1 MRTDFSLSIFAIQEE
16 NIKINIMN
24 NLNVLNKLKTKT
36 HLLSLAAISLAL
48 SASPTM
54 ANDAE
59 QPRIISAGSAV
70 TELILALG
78 AKEQLVGIDVTS
90 RFPQSEKLPK
100 IGYHRNLSA
109 EGLLALEPTTLIGS
123 DEMGPDNAI
132 SQLKSAGVDVEIV
145 NTEANVEGLLKRID
159 QIAKITDTK
168 AQSQQV
174 KAEVN
179 QKIAA
184 LKANQVP
191 SNEAKKVLFLLLH
204 EGRPANVAGGET
216 SPNAI
221 IELAGGINP
230 AAQSLTSY
238 KPLSMESLVEMQ
250 PDVILVSGRSY
261 QKMGDADAILK
272 SLPMLAATPAGM
284 NKQIITVNGSALV
297 GGLGLE
303 SLSEAKRLNALI
315 YPL

>member
-1 MRTDFSLSIFAIQEE
+1 M
-16 NIKINIMN
+16 IMN
-24 NLNVLNKLKTKT
+24 NLNVLNKLKTKR
-36 HLLSLAAISLAL
+36 HLLSVATMSLVLTA
-48 SASPTM
+48 PTAM

-70 TELILALG
+70 TELVLALG
-78 AKEQLVGIDVTS
+78 AEEQLVAIDVTS
-90 RFPQSEKLPK
+90 HFPQSENLPK

-109 EGLLALEPTTLIGS
+109 EGLIALEPTTLIGS

-132 SQLKSAGVDVEIV
+132 SQLKSVGIDVEIV

-159 QIAKITDTK
+159 QIAKITHTEDH
-168 AQSQQV
+168 SEQV

-191 SNEAKKVLFLLLH
+191 NNEAKKVLFLLLH

-221 IELAGGINP
+221 IELAGGVNP

-261 QKMGDADAILK
+261 QKMGGADAILK

-284 NKQIITVNGSALV
+284 NKQIITVKGSALV

>member
-1 MRTDFSLSIFAIQEE
+1 M
-16 NIKINIMN
+16 IMN
-24 NLNVLNKLKTKT
+24 NLNVLNKLTTKR
-36 HLLSLAAISLAL
+36 HLLSVAAMSLAL
-48 SASPTM
+48 TAPTAM
-54 ANDAE
+54 ANDVE

-70 TELILALG
+70 TELVLALG
-78 AKEQLVGIDVTS
+78 AEEQLVAIDVTS
-90 RFPQSEKLPK
+90 HFPQAENLPK

-109 EGLLALEPTTLIGS
+109 EGLIALEPTTLIGS

-159 QIAKITDTK
+159 QIAKITHTE
-168 AQSQQV
+168 AHSQQV

-179 QKIAA
+179 KKIAA

-191 SNEAKKVLFLLLH
+191 DNEAKKVLFLLLH
-204 EGRPANVAGGET
+204 EGRPANVAGSET

-221 IELAGGINP
+221 IELAGGVNP
-230 AAQSLTSY
+230 AAKSLTSY

-261 QKMGDADAILK
+261 QKMGGADAILK

-284 NKQIITVNGSALV
+284 HKQIITVKGSALV

>member
-1 MRTDFSLSIFAIQEE
+1 
-16 NIKINIMN
+16 MN

-36 HLLSLAAISLAL
+36 LFLSLAAISLAL

-70 TELILALG
+70 TELVLALG
-78 AKEQLVGIDVTS
+78 AEEQLVGIDVTS
-90 RFPQSEKLPK
+90 RFPQSENLPK

-159 QIAKITDTK
+159 QIAKITHTEE
-168 AQSQQV
+168 QSQQV

-179 QKIAA
+179 QKITA
-184 LKANQVP
+184 LKANQVS
-191 SNEAKKVLFLLLH
+191 SNETKKVLFLLLH

-216 SPNAI
+216 STNAI

-261 QKMGDADAILK
+261 QKMGGADAILK
-272 SLPMLAATPAGM
+272 SLPMLASTPAGM

>member
-1 MRTDFSLSIFAIQEE
+1 MKQ
-16 NIKINIMN
+16 IK
-24 NLNVLNKLKTKT
+24 VLNKINLKAKT
-36 HLLSLAAISLAL
+36 HLLSMVVSSLAFT
-48 SASPTM
+48 APTVL
-54 ANDAE
+54 ANDIE

-70 TELILALG
+70 TELVLALG
-78 AKEQLVGIDVTS
+78 AEEQLVAIDVTS
-90 RFPQSEKLPK
+90 HFPQTENLPK

-109 EGLLALEPTTLIGS
+109 EGLIALEPTTLIGS

-132 SQLKSAGVDVEIV
+132 SQLKSAGIDVEIV
-145 NTEANVEGLLKRID
+145 NTEANVEGLLERID
-159 QIAKITDTK
+159 QIAKITHTE
-168 AQSQQV
+168 AHSEQV

-184 LKANQVP
+184 LKANQVS

-221 IELAGGINP
+221 IELAGGVNP
-230 AAQSLTSY
+230 AAKSLTSY

-261 QKMGDADAILK
+261 QKMGGADAILK

-284 NKQIITVNGSALV
+284 NKKIITVKGSALV

>member
-1 MRTDFSLSIFAIQEE
+1 
-16 NIKINIMN
+16 MN
-24 NLNVLNKLKTKT
+24 KLNVLNKLKTKR
-36 HLLSLAAISLAL
+36 HLLSVAAMSLVLTA
-48 SASPTM
+48 PTAM

-70 TELILALG
+70 TELVLALG
-78 AKEQLVGIDVTS
+78 AEEQLVAIDVTS
-90 RFPQSEKLPK
+90 HFPQSENLPK

-109 EGLLALEPTTLIGS
+109 EGLIALEPTTLIGS

-132 SQLKSAGVDVEIV
+132 SQLKSVGIDVEIV

-159 QIAKITDTK
+159 QIAKITHTE
-168 AQSQQV
+168 AHSQQV

-191 SNEAKKVLFLLLH
+191 NDEAKIVLFLLLH

-221 IELAGGINP
+221 IELAGGVNP
-230 AAQSLTSY
+230 AAKSLTSY

-261 QKMGDADAILK
+261 QKMGGADAILK

-284 NKQIITVNGSALV
+284 NKQIITVKGSALV

>member
-1 MRTDFSLSIFAIQEE
+1 
-16 NIKINIMN
+16 MN
-24 NLNVLNKLKTKT
+24 NLNLLNKLKTKT
-36 HLLSLAAISLAL
+36 HLLSVAAMSLAL
-48 SASPTM
+48 TAPTAM
-54 ANDAE
+54 ANDVE

-70 TELILALG
+70 TELVLALG
-78 AKEQLVGIDVTS
+78 AEEQLVGIDVTS
-90 RFPQSEKLPK
+90 RFPQSENLPQ

-109 EGLLALEPTTLIGS
+109 EGLLALDPTTLIGS

-132 SQLKSAGVDVEIV
+132 SQLRSAGVDVEIV

-159 QIAKITDTK
+159 QIAKITHTED
-168 AQSQQV
+168 QSEQI
-174 KAEVN
+174 KAELN
-179 QKIAA
+179 QKVAA
-184 LKANQVP
+184 LKENQRP
-191 SNEAKKVLFLLLH
+191 SNETKKVLFLLLH
-204 EGRPANVAGGET
+204 EGRNANVAGGET
-216 SPNAI
+216 SPNTI

-230 AAQSLTSY
+230 AAKSLTSY

-261 QKMGDADAILK
+261 QKMGGADAILK

>member
-1 MRTDFSLSIFAIQEE
+1 
-16 NIKINIMN
+16 MN
-24 NLNVLNKLKTKT
+24 NLNVLDKLKTKT
-36 HLLSLAAISLAL
+36 SLFSLAAMSLAL
-48 SASPTM
+48 SGPTAM
-54 ANDAE
+54 ANDIE

-70 TELILALG
+70 TELVLALG
-78 AKEQLVGIDVTS
+78 AEEQLVGIDVTS

-159 QIAKITDTK
+159 QIAKITHTEDH
-168 AQSQQV
+168 SQQV
-174 KAEVN
+174 KADVN

-184 LKANQVP
+184 LRANQVP
-191 SNEAKKVLFLLLH
+191 NNQAKKVLFLLLH
-204 EGRPANVAGGET
+204 EGRPANIAGGET

-261 QKMGDADAILK
+261 QKMGGADAILK

>member
-1 MRTDFSLSIFAIQEE
+1 
-16 NIKINIMN
+16 MN

-36 HLLSLAAISLAL
+36 HLLSVAAMSLAL
-48 SASPTM
+48 TAPTAM
-54 ANDAE
+54 ANDVE

-70 TELILALG
+70 TELVLALG
-78 AKEQLVGIDVTS
+78 AEEQLVGIDVTS
-90 RFPQSEKLPK
+90 RFQQSEKLPK

-132 SQLKSAGVDVEIV
+132 SQLKSAGVEVEIV

-159 QIAKITDTK
+159 QIAKITHTEDHSK
-168 AQSQQV
+168 QV

-184 LKANQVP
+184 LKSNQVP

-230 AAQSLTSY
+230 AAHSLTSY

-261 QKMGDADAILK
+261 QKIGGADAILK

>member
-1 MRTDFSLSIFAIQEE
+1 
-16 NIKINIMN
+16 MN

-36 HLLSLAAISLAL
+36 YLLSVAAMSLAL
-48 SASPTM
+48 TAPTAM
-54 ANDAE
+54 ANDVE

-70 TELILALG
+70 TELVLALG
-78 AKEQLVGIDVTS
+78 AEEQLVGIDVTS
-90 RFPQSEKLPK
+90 RFPQSEDLPK

-159 QIAKITDTK
+159 QIAKITHTEDH
-168 AQSQQV
+168 SQQV
-174 KAEVN
+174 KADVN

-191 SNEAKKVLFLLLH
+191 KNEAKKVLFLLLH